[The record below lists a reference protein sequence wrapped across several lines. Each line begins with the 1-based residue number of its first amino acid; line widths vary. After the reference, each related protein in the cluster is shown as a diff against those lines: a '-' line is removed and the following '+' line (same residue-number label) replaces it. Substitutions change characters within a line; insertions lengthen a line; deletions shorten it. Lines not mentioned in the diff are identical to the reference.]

1 MAAEMDWDKTV
12 GAAEDVRRIFEHIP
26 AILVGLEGPDH
37 RFVAVNAAYRGFS
50 PLLDT
55 VGQPAREVYPELEG
69 QQICPPHLSGARALV
84 PGRHVD
90 RTSPCRPDP
99 AHSRKPKGL
108 PRAVSDV
115 QLFTSEVPRMR
126 LLQGSQR
133 LTDERNDLDI
143 AVGALGFQLQP
154 VLHRFLRG
162 GELGDATHVGAP
174 VVFDDIASHLT
185 HLPLPTRPH

>member
-1 MAAEMDWDKTV
+1 MLTEPPMSTGPGTLAET
-12 GAAEDVRRIFEHIP
+12 GPTARRF
-26 AILVGLEGPDH
+26 
-37 RFVAVNAAYRGFS
+37 
-50 PLLDT
+50 
-55 VGQPAREVYPELEG
+55 
-69 QQICPPHLSGARALV
+69 
-84 PGRHVD
+84 
-90 RTSPCRPDP
+90 
-99 AHSRKPKGL
+99 
-108 PRAVSDV
+108 DV

-185 HLPLPTRPH
+185 HLPCRLGLIDGPFQPKLGRCEHRRLVLARLAKRHRPLAGVFDLCTVLPLGFMHRQIR